1 MSKCDRAESS
11 QREDE
16 VREAP
21 IAHIEEAAVPN
32 AWDAARQETHQ
43 MADRVGVML
52 DEPPAKGQGMVAT
65 TRSTAARTRSRVVTD
80 DTKWSVISL
89 SLRSTS
95 TAVTP

>member
-52 DEPPAKGQGMVAT
+52 DEPAVKGQGMVAT
-65 TRSTAARTRSRVVTD
+65 TRSTAASTRSRVVTD

-95 TAVTP
+95 TALTP

>member
-1 MSKCDRAESS
+1 MPELVAPYGRRWLDVRDDDMSKCDRAESS

-52 DEPPAKGQGMVAT
+52 DEPAAKGQGMVAT
-65 TRSTAARTRSRVVTD
+65 TRSTAARTR
-80 DTKWSVISL
+80 
-89 SLRSTS
+89 
-95 TAVTP
+95 